1 LAFNLDFLGSIFFKT
16 ISILQIQV
24 GVSLWIILLIF
35 ILLVLW
41 LVKLLFFV
49 TKKRKN
55 RDLSNDEVNLLNLIV
70 NKDGQAVTYNYITS
84 NLQIKKLK
92 AEQIVEA
99 LSELE
104 LIESYENNFEGTQT
118 YLTEKGRDF
127 ILGNDFKRT

>member
-1 LAFNLDFLGSIFFKT
+1 MAFNLDFLGSIFFKT